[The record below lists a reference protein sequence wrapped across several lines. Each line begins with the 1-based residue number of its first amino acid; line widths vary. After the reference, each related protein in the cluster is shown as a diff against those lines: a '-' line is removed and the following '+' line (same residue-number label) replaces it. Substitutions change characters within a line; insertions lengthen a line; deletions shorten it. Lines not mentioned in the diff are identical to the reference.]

1 VRVLKGRKI
10 NKKHVN
16 LVGRFSD
23 PKATKNRLFGCLKI
37 IKKALC
43 FIAFSQKGCCKIASG
58 GCSKRCLNTLQKHQI
73 WKLFR
78 GSKTA
83 FFNIGPLKI
92 IKKQLVFIAFSA

>member
-43 FIAFSQKGCCKIASG
+43 FIAFSQKGRCKIMSRE
-58 GCSKRCLNTLQKHQI
+58 CSKRDLKTLQKHQI
-73 WKLFR
+73 WRLFR
-78 GSKTA
+78 DPKTV
-83 FFNIGPLKI
+83 FFDIGPLKI